1 MSTAEFGEN
10 LQRVALLKALEEN
23 TKKSFITDV
32 LEKESDADLRKKI
45 SAVVLESNMAGIAEF
60 SDEWFFLIK
69 KKMYRMQLMRDSTLK
84 CLQALGEASGF
95 DEFER
100 CLIMGCCHISSH
112 YDNYYLAYLKAVQ
125 EQQIVRQ
132 LKNFPPDVNDQAVH
146 CSYTIVLW
154 NKAKECYETT
164 PFPAFFKETLGPILE
179 AMTKMVGEMK
189 TVPANAEKSSER
201 QAYIAFFE
209 HYVTCHSATEKSAEE
224 LEHLWADLDRKWMD
238 CKGEIQIVHD
248 IETGYGDP
256 LRVKATPDFSLRFLD
271 ETYSQENATIAKIQS
286 IMEAYFKTRET
297 PIAKNGLTALS
308 NTLAGIYYIPFKT
321 GISLQF
327 SFSGQSIPNRQN
339 VATEKGRYISS
350 LLNLCVS
357 FLLFHLT
364 SLHFTLHLLHFISL
378 HLNLTHFNSFHITS
392 HNRYKDIF

>member
-95 DEFER
+95 DAFER

-125 EQQIVRQ
+125 EQQIVQQ

-154 NKAKECYETT
+154 NKDKGAEQYLLVLLLTYLRGTIVLAFEKISQHCGNRGKIRNEYPEWCVNLSISVLAK
-164 PFPAFFKETLGPILE
+164 
-179 AMTKMVGEMK
+179 
-189 TVPANAEKSSER
+189 
-201 QAYIAFFE
+201 
-209 HYVTCHSATEKSAEE
+209 H
-224 LEHLWADLDRKWMD
+224 ADM
-238 CKGEIQIVHD
+238 
-248 IETGYGDP
+248 
-256 LRVKATPDFSLRFLD
+256 
-271 ETYSQENATIAKIQS
+271 
-286 IMEAYFKTRET
+286 
-297 PIAKNGLTALS
+297 GLH
-308 NTLAGIYYIPFKT
+308 
-321 GISLQF
+321 
-327 SFSGQSIPNRQN
+327 
-339 VATEKGRYISS
+339 GR
-350 LLNLCVS
+350 
-357 FLLFHLT
+357 
-364 SLHFTLHLLHFISL
+364 
-378 HLNLTHFNSFHITS
+378 
-392 HNRYKDIF
+392 